1 MGYLRSSFS
10 ASMEKL
16 AFSGAFA
23 GKARAYKQE
32 MQQANNNQASGWNQP
47 QQSSNNQPQQQGS
60 GWTRRWTEEQRKWL
74 LDALDKRNNQPQQ
87 QANNNQPQQQASGW
101 TRGLTDEKRKQL
113 RDAWDKRR
121 EPLLRNRPD
130 LRWRPGMTPE
140 EEKKLQDRWN
150 FYYKWQAK

>member
-10 ASMEKL
+10 TSMEKL

-23 GKARAYKQE
+23 RKARAYEQE
-32 MQQANNNQASGWNQP
+32 MQQASNDQASGWNQP
-47 QQSSNNQPQQQGS
+47 QQQSS
-60 GWTRRWTEEQRKWL
+60 
-74 LDALDKRNNQPQQ
+74 
-87 QANNNQPQQQASGW
+87 NNQPQQQASGW
-101 TRGLTDEKRKQL
+101 TRGLTEEKRKQL

-150 FYYKWQAK
+150 FYYTWQAK